1 MARSFIGVVSSDKP
15 DKTIVVL
22 VATRKTH
29 PIYRKKYTSSR
40 KFVAHDETNQAKAG
54 DKVEIV
60 ECRPRSATKRFE
72 LVKII
77 ERPTLSAESLSA
89 TKVDDSEPTEQ
100 SSGET
105 K

>member
-15 DKTIVVL
+15 DKTIIVL
-22 VATRKTH
+22 VASRKTH
-29 PIYRKKYTSSR
+29 PLYRKKYTSSR

-89 TKVDDSEPTEQ
+89 TKAEDAVSET
-100 SSGET
+100 SGEA

>member
-15 DKTIVVL
+15 DKTIIVL
-22 VATRKTH
+22 VASRKTH
-29 PIYRKKYTSSR
+29 PLYRKKYTSTR

-89 TKVDDSEPTEQ
+89 TKAEDAVSEN
-100 SSGET
+100 SGEA